1 MAAMRPDG
9 AAVEM
14 PIGAGRPRGRTLS
27 DVTATRLRDLILSL
41 LRDGVGLS
49 GPDALLVLGKLDLSR
64 SQLYDRLGRCPRLP
78 RGEIVRRLLEI
89 ADEGESTDAA

>member
-1 MAAMRPDG
+1 
-9 AAVEM
+9 
-14 PIGAGRPRGRTLS
+14 
-27 DVTATRLRDLILSL
+27 
-41 LRDGVGLS
+41 VGLS